1 MKKFAA
7 AALAALLAL
16 ALVGCTGE
24 SGKTTASAAP
34 NSATPSVT
42 QTEDAEITPTPKPAP
57 PTVDPSLTYS
67 FGYEEMAQPL
77 WQSSTMYNEC
87 ITFQENEEGNIT
99 AKLLFKPIQVISV
112 RDNSLGIELKE
123 GVHFKFDEND
133 PQTLIW
139 LEGDENFVIPYFKKG
154 DLTSPHK
161 DNCGT
166 SGMNGIIGT
175 AMYCV
180 GEWLYSK
187 QLAITY
193 TYDPSENEIPHAEFA
208 GSLLPKTLEKLKNGQ
223 TVKMSIYGDSIFTGC
238 ESSATYNREPNVPT
252 FFDLLKNRL
261 EALYPGCTI
270 ELSNHSVGGW
280 QAKNGVENVQKVV
293 DEKPDIVI
301 LGFGM
306 NDARVGGVVEAQDI
320 TAMMDAISAGNP
332 DCEYIVVSTFHA
344 NSTIGWDLMQKT
356 HGTAFKKLEKTGVAA
371 MDMYKLHS
379 YLLARKYYQDTTGNN
394 INHPN
399 DWLARMYTMQLL
411 TMLYDFNAAA

>member
-16 ALVGCTGE
+16 ALAGCVVEG
-24 SGKTTASAAP
+24 GTTP
-34 NSATPSVT
+34 NPTNPSVT
-42 QTEDAEITPTPKPAP
+42 QTEEAEITPTPKPAP

-67 FGYEEMAQPL
+67 FGYEEMAQPI

-193 TYDPSENEIPHAEFA
+193 TYDPSENEIPHGKAEKR
-208 GSLLPKTLEKLKNGQ
+208 PNRKN
-223 TVKMSIYGDSIFTGC
+223 VNI
-238 ESSATYNREPNVPT
+238 R
-252 FFDLLKNRL
+252 RL
-261 EALYPGCTI
+261 HFHRL
-270 ELSNHSVGGW
+270 
-280 QAKNGVENVQKVV
+280 
-293 DEKPDIVI
+293 
-301 LGFGM
+301 
-306 NDARVGGVVEAQDI
+306 RV
-320 TAMMDAISAGNP
+320 
-332 DCEYIVVSTFHA
+332 
-344 NSTIGWDLMQKT
+344 L
-356 HGTAFKKLEKTGVAA
+356 
-371 MDMYKLHS
+371 
-379 YLLARKYYQDTTGNN
+379 RN
-394 INHPN
+394 I
-399 DWLARMYTMQLL
+399 
-411 TMLYDFNAAA
+411 

>member
-16 ALVGCTGE
+16 ALAGCVVEG
-24 SGKTTASAAP
+24 GTTP
-34 NSATPSVT
+34 NPTNPTNPSVT
-42 QTEDAEITPTPKPAP
+42 QTEEAEITPTPKPAP

-193 TYDPSENEIPHAEFA
+193 TYDPSENKIPHAEFA

-261 EALYPGCTI
+261 EALYPGCTV

-306 NDARVGGVVEAQDI
+306 NDAHVGGVVEAQSI

-344 NSTIGWDLMQKT
+344 NNTIGWDLMQKT

-411 TMLYDFNAAA
+411 TMLYDFNAVA